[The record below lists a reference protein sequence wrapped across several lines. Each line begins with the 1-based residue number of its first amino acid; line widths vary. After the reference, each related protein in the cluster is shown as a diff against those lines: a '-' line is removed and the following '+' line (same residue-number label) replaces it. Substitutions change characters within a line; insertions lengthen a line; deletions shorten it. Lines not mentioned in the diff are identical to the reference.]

1 MSDKLALDAPRKHRP
16 ATQIPQASELLACG
30 RELAVQGS
38 EIGIYGVLSRQA
50 GELVGVEQMVIGLYD
65 GDVRYAGRFSNE
77 GLIDAL
83 NSRPDE
89 GEERAAHGRSTVV
102 LSTEG
107 QVGDLRQLGTP
118 DFVVR
123 NAYIPMLAGSTV
135 LGVLSVERTGGL
147 SADEVHTLIALSQ
160 MGTIALTNARLV
172 RQVIEA
178 KREWER
184 MFDAITEGLALIAA
198 DGSVRR
204 VNIALASLGTMTPQQ
219 GIGASHHDVIPGM
232 GIGQEHCAVCR
243 TLRTGERSE
252 RIVERPGGRVLR
264 VNATPF
270 PHGGAVLVVTDVSSE
285 RRAEEDVRSAQAR
298 MFEMEKLAAIGR
310 LAAGVSHEVN
320 NPLMGINSLAAVL
333 LEETTHDAETVKVI
347 EMIQREARR
356 ATKIMR
362 DLLQFVRG
370 EEARLEAVEV
380 NELVREVTALRAA
393 PQMAL
398 GIATILELDD
408 RARSV
413 SGNHAQL
420 LQVLVN
426 LVTNAEDAVEGCP
439 SREIRLSTQRTETG
453 ATVFVEDSGTGIPA
467 QHLPHVFEPFFTTKA
482 PGKGTGLG
490 LALSYSIVERHGG
503 SISAE
508 NVPGGGARF
517 TLGLRALPT
526 ASRAIGDGVAAAK
539 LPSR

>member
-1 MSDKLALDAPRKHRP
+1 M
-16 ATQIPQASELLACG
+16 
-30 RELAVQGS
+30 
-38 EIGIYGVLSRQA
+38 
-50 GELVGVEQMVIGLYD
+50 
-65 GDVRYAGRFSNE
+65 
-77 GLIDAL
+77 
-83 NSRPDE
+83 
-89 GEERAAHGRSTVV
+89 
-102 LSTEG
+102 
-107 QVGDLRQLGTP
+107 
-118 DFVVR
+118 
-123 NAYIPMLAGSTV
+123 
-135 LGVLSVERTGGL
+135 
-147 SADEVHTLIALSQ
+147 
-160 MGTIALTNARLV
+160 
-172 RQVIEA
+172 
-178 KREWER
+178 
-184 MFDAITEGLALIAA
+184 
-198 DGSVRR
+198 
-204 VNIALASLGTMTPQQ
+204 
-219 GIGASHHDVIPGM
+219 
-232 GIGQEHCAVCR
+232 
-243 TLRTGERSE
+243 
-252 RIVERPGGRVLR
+252 
-264 VNATPF
+264 
-270 PHGGAVLVVTDVSSE
+270 LVVTDVSSE